1 MTPVNGFI
9 GSPKTLHP
17 SSPCPGPA
25 QHGDR
30 KISLLPF
37 LPPLSLAFI
46 KHLLHAKC
54 RSRFF
59 HASARHFT
67 RPPRKPPQKSSIF
80 YQLNAAPL
88 SFFRFVSWRHRS
100 LGPLASYI
108 LLSPAPRQVP
118 ILDLPS
124 VPALPLRPSGAPAA
138 RSSFEHE
145 LAGTAARIQNFK
157 GFLPSALY
165 RLSPLV

>member
-1 MTPVNGFI
+1 MTPVNDFI

-17 SSPCPGPA
+17 SPCPGPA
-25 QHGDR
+25 RPGDR

-67 RPPRKPPQKSSIF
+67 LSSQTSPEIKHF
-80 YQLNAAPL
+80 LPAERCS
-88 SFFRFVSWRHRS
+88 SFVFQVCFMASPFTRS
-100 LGPLASYI
+100 LG
-108 LLSPAPRQVP
+108 V
-118 ILDLPS
+118 
-124 VPALPLRPSGAPAA
+124 V
-138 RSSFEHE
+138 SS
-145 LAGTAARIQNFK
+145 
-157 GFLPSALY
+157 SALHPGKCQFWICRRY
-165 RLSPLV
+165 PPCPYVLLVPPLPGHRSNTSWLVPLHASKTLRDSCRLHCIA

>member
-1 MTPVNGFI
+1 MTPVNDFI

-25 QHGDR
+25 QPGDR

-67 RPPRKPPQKSSIF
+67 HSPRKPPQKSSIF
-80 YQLNAAPL
+80 CQLNAAPL

-100 LGPLASYI
+100 LGPLASYPPQPCTQA
-108 LLSPAPRQVP
+108 SANSGSAVGTR
-118 ILDLPS
+118 
-124 VPALPLRPSGAPAA
+124 PALMFFWCPRCQVIV
-138 RSSFEHE
+138 RTR
-145 LAGTAARIQNFK
+145 AGW
-157 GFLPSALY
+157 Y
-165 RLSPLV
+165 RCTHPKL